1 MPGDFSTRIRGGTGM
16 GSDRLPPN
24 QLESLK
30 SQIRC
35 YQVKFLAWLVFSSW
49 GAFQGFCE
57 RGAITEDSM
66 MQQNVMH
73 ENT

>member
-1 MPGDFSTRIRGGTGM
+1 MTASGEQPV
-16 GSDRLPPN
+16 
-24 QLESLK
+24 LESLK
-30 SQIRC
+30 SQICC

-49 GAFQGFCE
+49 GAFQGFYE

-73 ENT
+73 ENM